1 MFKMLRKVG
10 ILGLIGLGVY
20 VAGDYYKQQNQPP
33 ERPTPAWPR
42 DRTPQQEPI
51 NAEGVRP
58 EGEAP
63 PASIPEI
70 SPSEIFPDPGP
81 EPLPA
86 PLPDS
91 WLSAAQVDALN
102 TCFAGVARPGADME
116 KTNETVRESL
126 FRLGRLITQVPVDMT
141 PAQVESMCRTGS
153 RALFA
158 HAAQLTTF
166 QCEIE
171 TVRFPDIVNNKGYNV
186 EFCRDG
192 LNMNIVIGPAGV
204 KPKI

>member
-20 VAGDYYKQQNQPP
+20 IAGDYYKQQNNPP

-42 DRTPQQEPI
+42 DRTPQQEPVR
-51 NAEGVRP
+51 ADGVRP
-58 EGEAP
+58 EGEVAP
-63 PASIPEI
+63 EGGPEI

-81 EPLPA
+81 EPLP
-86 PLPDS
+86 PPPRDP
-91 WLSAAQVDALN
+91 WLSTVQVDALN
-102 TCFAGVARPGADME
+102 ACFATVALPGADMA

-126 FRLGRLITQVPVDMT
+126 FRLGRLITQEPVDMT
-141 PAQVESMCRTGS
+141 PAQIENMCRTGA

-158 HAAQLTTF
+158 HAAQLSTF

-171 TVRFPDIVNNKGYNV
+171 TVSFPDIVSNKGYNV
-186 EFCRDG
+186 EFCRQG
-192 LNMNIVIGPAGV
+192 LNMNIIVGPAGI